1 VFSVAASDKSAAA
14 GGPTLSL
21 FPMHCRILLLAAVA
35 ISVPKTS
42 VFART
47 QEMSSPGLT
56 PSRVDAD
63 FHFDTRARI
72 SLQALWQT
80 SDASKQERV
89 ACIGGYQHAD
99 TTYITR
105 VEPVST
111 DADSLQATA
120 GTSLQECRPPEWLGT
135 VHTHVARID
144 GHPYVTFSGSDR
156 AVLAAWHRRWQ
167 ADGVFCVLYDDRRAH
182 CEAGDDRTGDTEYA
196 YGRGNNLAQ

>member
-1 VFSVAASDKSAAA
+1 
-14 GGPTLSL
+14 
-21 FPMHCRILLLAAVA
+21 MHCRFLLLATVA

-42 VFART
+42 VSART
-47 QEMSSPGLT
+47 QEMSSPNGS
-56 PSRVDAD
+56 PARVDAN
-63 FHFDTRARI
+63 FHFDSRARI
-72 SLQALWQT
+72 SLQALWRT

-105 VEPVST
+105 VGLVSA

-120 GTSLQECRPPEWLGT
+120 GASLRECRPPEWLGT

-156 AVLAAWHRRWQ
+156 AVMAVWHRQWQ

-182 CEAGDDRTGDTEYA
+182 CEAGNDRTGDPEYA
-196 YGRGNNLAQ
+196 YPRGNNLAQ